1 MQTVLAKIV
10 ADKAIWVEAR
20 KQQQPLASFQNE
32 IVPTQRNFYDALA
45 GTRTAFILECKKA
58 SPSKGLI
65 REDFDP
71 AAIASIYKHYAS
83 AISVLCDE
91 KYFQGSFDFLPIV
104 SGIAPQPF
112 AFLGFLPR
120 SRSDQ
125 EKTLA
130 PFANLALTLIF
141 FERKDRL
148 SETLSVAHAV
158 LGPRELCIAREL
170 TKTHEEYLLGRLED
184 GVPAG
189 VELLG
194 EITVVVGP
202 AEAGG
207 VTDREE
213 VFRLIA
219 EERELGGSPRD
230 VARRVQTRTA
240 GWTVKSIYALLS
252 ARR

>member
-1 MQTVLAKIV
+1 M
-10 ADKAIWVEAR
+10 
-20 KQQQPLASFQNE
+20 
-32 IVPTQRNFYDALA
+32 
-45 GTRTAFILECKKA
+45 
-58 SPSKGLI
+58 
-65 REDFDP
+65 
-71 AAIASIYKHYAS
+71 
-83 AISVLCDE
+83 
-91 KYFQGSFDFLPIV
+91 
-104 SGIAPQPF
+104 
-112 AFLGFLPR
+112 
-120 SRSDQ
+120 
-125 EKTLA
+125 
-130 PFANLALTLIF
+130 
-141 FERKDRL
+141 

-207 VTDREE
+207 GTDREE
-213 VFRLIA
+213 GVRLLA
-219 EERELGGSPRD
+219 EERDRGGAPRD

-240 GWTVKSIYALLS
+240 GWPVKRIYALLS

>member
-1 MQTVLAKIV
+1 M
-10 ADKAIWVEAR
+10 
-20 KQQQPLASFQNE
+20 
-32 IVPTQRNFYDALA
+32 
-45 GTRTAFILECKKA
+45 
-58 SPSKGLI
+58 
-65 REDFDP
+65 
-71 AAIASIYKHYAS
+71 
-83 AISVLCDE
+83 
-91 KYFQGSFDFLPIV
+91 
-104 SGIAPQPF
+104 
-112 AFLGFLPR
+112 
-120 SRSDQ
+120 
-125 EKTLA
+125 
-130 PFANLALTLIF
+130 
-141 FERKDRL
+141 

-219 EERELGGSPRD
+219 EERELGGSPGRCAPGAD
-230 VARRVQTRTA
+230 PDGRMDGQEHLRAAVRKEVSYERQEIGRPPYW
-240 GWTVKSIYALLS
+240 G
-252 ARR
+252 

>member
-1 MQTVLAKIV
+1 M
-10 ADKAIWVEAR
+10 
-20 KQQQPLASFQNE
+20 N
-32 IVPTQRNFYDALA
+32 
-45 GTRTAFILECKKA
+45 
-58 SPSKGLI
+58 
-65 REDFDP
+65 
-71 AAIASIYKHYAS
+71 
-83 AISVLCDE
+83 
-91 KYFQGSFDFLPIV
+91 
-104 SGIAPQPF
+104 
-112 AFLGFLPR
+112 
-120 SRSDQ
+120 
-125 EKTLA
+125 
-130 PFANLALTLIF
+130 
-141 FERKDRL
+141 
-148 SETLSVAHAV
+148 ETLSAAHAV

-219 EERELGGSPRD
+219 EERELAVRPGCCAPGADPGRPRD
-230 VARRVQTRTA
+230 GRS
-240 GWTVKSIYALLS
+240 KSIYALLS

>member
-1 MQTVLAKIV
+1 M
-10 ADKAIWVEAR
+10 
-20 KQQQPLASFQNE
+20 
-32 IVPTQRNFYDALA
+32 
-45 GTRTAFILECKKA
+45 
-58 SPSKGLI
+58 
-65 REDFDP
+65 
-71 AAIASIYKHYAS
+71 
-83 AISVLCDE
+83 
-91 KYFQGSFDFLPIV
+91 
-104 SGIAPQPF
+104 
-112 AFLGFLPR
+112 
-120 SRSDQ
+120 
-125 EKTLA
+125 
-130 PFANLALTLIF
+130 TLIF

-148 SETLSVAHAV
+148 SETLSAAHAV

-213 VFRLIA
+213 VLRLIA

-240 GWTVKSIYALLS
+240 GWAVKSIYALLS

>member
-1 MQTVLAKIV
+1 MTITKESKLDEVLGLLNGGRTLALISDAGLPLV
-10 ADKAIWVEAR
+10 ADPGYRLVR
-20 KQQQPLASFQNE
+20 
-32 IVPTQRNFYDALA
+32 
-45 GTRTAFILECKKA
+45 
-58 SPSKGLI
+58 
-65 REDFDP
+65 P
-71 AAIASIYKHYAS
+71 AARRDSRIG
-83 AISVLCDE
+83 
-91 KYFQGSFDFLPIV
+91 GSGAECARDGARRERHRAAAVRVF
-104 SGIAPQPF
+104 
-112 AFLGFLPR
+112 GFLPR

-158 LGPRELCIAREL
+158 LGPRELCIARRT

-219 EERELGGSPRD
+219 E
-230 VARRVQTRTA
+230 A
-240 GWTVKSIYALLS
+240 GTGRFAPGRCAPGADPDGRMDGQSIYALLS

>member
-1 MQTVLAKIV
+1 MT
-10 ADKAIWVEAR
+10 
-20 KQQQPLASFQNE
+20 
-32 IVPTQRNFYDALA
+32 ALA
-45 GTRTAFILECKKA
+45 G
-58 SPSKGLI
+58 
-65 REDFDP
+65 
-71 AAIASIYKHYAS
+71 
-83 AISVLCDE
+83 
-91 KYFQGSFDFLPIV
+91 

-148 SETLSVAHAV
+148 SETLSAAHAV

-219 EERELGGSPRD
+219 EERELGGSPGTLRAGCRPGRPD
-230 VARRVQTRTA
+230 GRSRAFTRCCPQ
-240 GWTVKSIYALLS
+240 GGKL
-252 ARR
+252 